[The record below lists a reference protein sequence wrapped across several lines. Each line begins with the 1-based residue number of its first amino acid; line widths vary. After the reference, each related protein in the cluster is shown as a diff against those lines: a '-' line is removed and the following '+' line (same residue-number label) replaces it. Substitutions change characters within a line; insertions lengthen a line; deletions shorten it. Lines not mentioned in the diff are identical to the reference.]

1 MALLIYIAAAASF
14 LGINDAGD
22 QLEVN
27 DAGDTLEL

>member
-1 MALLIYIAAAASF
+1 MALLIYVLSATI

-27 DAGDTLEL
+27 DDGDTLAI